1 MSPKDL
7 SQSAKAHSPP
17 ERTRS
22 TSASARPEQKPSR
35 IVHCEDAIRWLKEAA
50 PQDAQSIITSL
61 PDVSGLPHLSFEE
74 WQELKPTLLPL
85 IKEEV
90 SEVFLP
96 WVNANNDAVK
106 NNKDQ
111 LSIIL
116 KGRPFTHKVT
126 SVQKFHAKSFGLL
139 MEHYKTV
146 SQDQE
151 LREILV
157 ETGVKEYLNA

>member
-1 MSPKDL
+1 M
-7 SQSAKAHSPP
+7 
-17 ERTRS
+17 
-22 TSASARPEQKPSR
+22 
-35 IVHCEDAIRWLKEAA
+35 
-50 PQDAQSIITSL
+50 
-61 PDVSGLPHLSFEE
+61 
-74 WQELKPTLLPL
+74 
-85 IKEEV
+85 
-90 SEVFLP
+90 P

-106 NNKDQ
+106 NSKDQ

-116 KGRPFTHKVT
+116 KGRPFAHKVT